1 MKVNHAID
9 TVVEAE
15 QALAARLERLAGRH
29 AAEHD
34 IYQLGRTQATKAA
47 RRAGRL
53 EKAAREYGAEVPEPD
68 PPREGMVDAL
78 RREASQLMGRSSAT
92 GLLLLDD
99 LQETYL
105 AAQRAE
111 IAWTVLLQAAKARR
125 DTELVGT
132 VSSAHEECET
142 AAKWLRTRIKVAAP
156 QILAVG

>member
-9 TVVEAE
+9 RVVEAE
-15 QALAARLERLAGRH
+15 RALAGRLERLAGRH

-34 IYQLGRTQATKAA
+34 IYQLGRAQATKAA
-47 RRAGRL
+47 QRAGRL
-53 EKAAREYGAEVPEPD
+53 ENAAREYGADVPD
-68 PPREGMVDAL
+68 PDLPREGVVDAL
-78 RREASQLMGRSSAT
+78 RREASELMGRSSAT

-111 IAWTVLLQAAKARR
+111 IAWTVLMQAAKARR
-125 DTELVGT
+125 DAELVST
-132 VSSAHEECET
+132 VTSAHEECEVT
-142 AAKWLRTRIKVAAP
+142 AKWLRTRIKVAAP

>member
-1 MKVNHAID
+1 MRVNHAFDRVI
-9 TVVEAE
+9 EAE
-15 QALAARLERLAGRH
+15 QALAAGLERLAGRH

-47 RRAGRL
+47 QRAQRL
-53 EKAAREYGAEVPEPD
+53 EEAAREYGAGVPD
-68 PPREGMVDAL
+68 PDLPREGMVDAL

-105 AAQRAE
+105 ATQRAE
-111 IAWTVLLQAAKARR
+111 IAWTVLMQAAKARR
-125 DTELVGT
+125 DAELVST
-132 VSSAHEECET
+132 VSSAHEECEVT
-142 AAKWLRTRIKVAAP
+142 AKWLRTRIKVAAP